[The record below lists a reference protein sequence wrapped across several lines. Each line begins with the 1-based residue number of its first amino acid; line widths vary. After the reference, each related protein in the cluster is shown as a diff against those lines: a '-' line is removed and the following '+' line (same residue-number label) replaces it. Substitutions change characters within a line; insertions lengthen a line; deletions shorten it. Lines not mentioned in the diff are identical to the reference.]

1 MPNIHH
7 HKILILDFGSQYTQL
22 IARRVREIGVYC
34 ELVPYDVSSHFIENF
49 DPSGIIL
56 SGGPDSVNDEKS
68 ARAPNIVFDLE
79 VPILGIC
86 YGMQTMAV
94 QLGGDATSAE
104 KAEFG
109 FAKIRA
115 RNHSQLLDK
124 IYDEINSN
132 GHGILDVWMS
142 HGIEVTKLPPGFELI
157 ASTDNC
163 PIAGFVNKDKKY
175 FGLQFHPEV
184 THTES
189 GYKILR
195 NFAFNICEVK
205 AD

>member
-115 RNHSQLLDK
+115 RNHSKLLSG
-124 IYDEINSN
+124 INDEINSD
-132 GHGILDVWMS
+132 GHGLLDVWMS

-163 PIAGFVNKDKKY
+163 PIAGFANQKKHY
-175 FGLQFHPEV
+175 
-184 THTES
+184 
-189 GYKILR
+189 
-195 NFAFNICEVK
+195 
-205 AD
+205 